1 MPAVKFSCALI
12 STQFA
17 YLWTDTSFIK
27 LTRPDMMFYFP
38 FTFLPETLI
47 KPLTAILGSV
57 NLLAPL
63 PKQMPPAVSEQVAA
77 GTVHL
82 CTPDGVDAARID
94 QALKQFTAWAAL
106 QGGKPGDLK
115 RFFQSAQGLGA
126 WHQGP
131 PTAEIRAQ
139 LYRGADT
146 PTSSSPMDSFLNAG
160 VFLALAHDYDEQQE
174 ALVRDLGSVHTLER
188 RFGEILGGASDRDTA
203 LGPNLKFAAADRATD
218 PGAFMTAQRMQA
230 WAELAIACGVPT
242 TLLVTTSRAV
252 WELFRDDFPES
263 THLFEATL
271 DLTMDPD
278 AGGPTSSEAWH
289 SVFSA
294 LARAEDPYGV
304 PLDRLAAAQND
315 QGNGARF
322 DLCVL
327 AGVPPQDMLARYTH
341 RACASPEEPTERP
354 IRNTLVAHL
363 DVPMLSLGYA

>member
-1 MPAVKFSCALI
+1 MI
-12 STQFA
+12 
-17 YLWTDTSFIK
+17 
-27 LTRPDMMFYFP
+27 FYFP
-38 FTFLPETLI
+38 FTFLSETLI
-47 KPLTAILGSV
+47 RPLTAILGSV

-63 PKQMPPAVSEQVAA
+63 PKRMSPAVSELVAA

-82 CTPDGVDAARID
+82 CTPDGADAARIE

-139 LYRGADT
+139 LRRAADA
-146 PTSSSPMDSFLNAG
+146 PESPPPIDPLLNAG

-174 ALVRDLGSVHTLER
+174 ALGRDLGSVHTLEK
-188 RFGEILGGASDRDTA
+188 RFGEILGGASDGDTV
-203 LGPNLKFAAADRATD
+203 LGPSLKFAAADRATD

-230 WAELAIACGVPT
+230 WAELAIACGVPA

-252 WELFRDDFPES
+252 WELFRDDFSES
-263 THLFEATL
+263 THLLEANL
-271 DLTMDPD
+271 NLTADPD
-278 AGGPTSSEAWH
+278 AGRPPSSEAWR
-289 SVFSA
+289 SA
-294 LARAEDPYGV
+294 FNVLARADDPHGV
-304 PLDRLAAAQND
+304 SLDHLAVAQNVHGD
-315 QGNGARF
+315 GVRF

-327 AGVPPQDMLARYTH
+327 AGVSPHEMLGRYSN
-341 RACASPEEPTERP
+341 RACASPEEPTNRP

-363 DVPMLSLGYA
+363 DVAALSLG

>member
-1 MPAVKFSCALI
+1 
-12 STQFA
+12 
-17 YLWTDTSFIK
+17 
-27 LTRPDMMFYFP
+27 MMFYFP

-63 PKQMPPAVSEQVAA
+63 PKQMSPAVSEQVAA
-77 GTVHL
+77 GKVQL
-82 CTPDGVDAARID
+82 RTPDGVDAARIE

-115 RFFQSAQGLGA
+115 RFFQSAQGLGS

-131 PTAEIRAQ
+131 PTAEIRTQ
-139 LYRGADT
+139 VRRGADT
-146 PTSSSPMDSFLNAG
+146 SPSSSPFDTFFSAG

-203 LGPNLKFAAADRATD
+203 LGPNLNFAAADHDMD

-230 WAELAIACGVPT
+230 WAELALACGVPT

-263 THLFEATL
+263 THLFEAPL
-271 DLTMDPD
+271 DLTASSD
-278 AGGPTSSEAWH
+278 AGGPTSSEAWRTA
-289 SVFSA
+289 FSA
-294 LARAEDPYGV
+294 LARADDPYGV
-304 PLDRLAAAQND
+304 SLDPLAAAQND
-315 QGNGARF
+315 QGDGARF
-322 DLCVL
+322 ELCVL
-327 AGVPPQDMLARYTH
+327 AGVPPHDMLARYTH
-341 RACASPEEPTERP
+341 RAGVSLEEPTDRQ

-363 DVPMLSLGYA
+363 DVPRLSLGNV